1 MRPGAFEMLQ
11 RRHDHARHR
20 GNRPSSRET
29 MWLVDRNRLGLI
41 AGPERKMDS
50 EHTAT
55 IDSALNMAPTDRETK
70 VVPPAEEPDEMP
82 LPSDPT
88 IIFLGGLFVLAL
100 LATAYVASEI
110 VLPLVFAIVLYLLL
124 QPAMRLLDQLHVPR
138 ILAALLLI
146 FALFGTIAGLGTAI
160 SGPAGTWAAKL
171 PEGIP
176 RLQER
181 LSFMREPI
189 DTLQRFL
196 QQVEDFGG
204 TGSSPPAASAQGPAL
219 LTKLFTGTR
228 NFASGLFTTVLFL
241 FFLLVS
247 GDIFLHRLV
256 EIMPRF
262 SSKRQVVE
270 ISQQI
275 ESDISAYLV
284 TITILN
290 AAVGIAVAL
299 AMWLTGVGDP
309 ILWGTVA
316 FLLNYVPILGTAL
329 GVMIFLLAGMLTFDT
344 LWLALLPAGL
354 YLGIHLI
361 EGETVTPML
370 LARRF
375 TLNPVLVIISL
386 VFWFWMW
393 GIPGIIL
400 AVPMLAITK
409 IICDRVRPLAAFG
422 HFLEG

>member
-1 MRPGAFEMLQ
+1 VTDEAWPARDSLPSTSGWSANE
-11 RRHDHARHR
+11 HA
-20 GNRPSSRET
+20 
-29 MWLVDRNRLGLI
+29 D
-41 AGPERKMDS
+41 
-50 EHTAT
+50 
-55 IDSALNMAPTDRETK
+55 IDAALNMAPTDQETE
-70 VVPPAEEPDEMP
+70 VAPPVEEPEEMP
-82 LPSDPT
+82 LPSDPKV
-88 IIFLGGLFVLAL
+88 IFLGGLFILAL
-100 LATAYVASEI
+100 LATAYVASDI
-110 VLPLVFAIVLYLLL
+110 VLPLAFAIVLNLLL
-124 QPAMRLLDQLHVPR
+124 QPALRILERLHIPR

-146 FALFGTIAGLGTAI
+146 LTLFGTIVGLGTAI
-160 SGPAGTWAAKL
+160 SGPAASWAAKL

-181 LSFMREPI
+181 LSFMRGPI
-189 DTLQRFL
+189 DTLQGFL
-196 QQVEDFGG
+196 QQVENFGG
-204 TGSSPPAASAQGPAL
+204 TGSPNAATSARGSTL

-228 NFASGLFTTVLFL
+228 NFASGFFTTVLFL

-256 EIMPRF
+256 EILPRF
-262 SSKRQVVE
+262 SGKRQVVE
-270 ISQQI
+270 ISQHI

-284 TITILN
+284 TITIMN
-290 AAVGIAVAL
+290 AAVGIAMAL

-329 GVMIFLLAGMLTFDT
+329 GVLIFLLAGLLTIDT
-344 LWLALLPAGL
+344 LWQALLPAGL
-354 YLGIHLI
+354 YIGFHLI

-375 TLNPVLVIISL
+375 TLNPVLVVISL

-393 GIPGIIL
+393 GIPGVIL
-400 AVPMLAITK
+400 SVPMLAITK
-409 IICDRVRPLAAFG
+409 IICDRVRSLAALG